1 MPRSLADGK
10 RRVSIGT
17 TAPTGI
23 LTSTPATVDEVDLA
37 TLASGRI
44 LASGYDLTINESD
57 EIDEKSLDTPGNI
70 KGLGL
75 GNAGGGITL
84 FRYFNGSG
92 APEAVYDDV
101 NTLLAAAAAAG
112 SLVYVYERLTS
123 KAATAAYA
131 TGDEIKVFECLVDQ
145 PSDPTDSSGYIKR
158 RFKLVPQ
165 RWARGTL
172 AAGTA
177 SGVPLIAAASPS
189 GASASVSKVIT
200 ITGGRFTGTTT
211 VTFGGTAATAF
222 SVISDNLLVATMP
235 AGTAGSA
242 AIVVTNAG
250 GASASF
256 AFTRAA

>member
-1 MPRSLADGK
+1 MPRALADGK

-17 TAPTGI
+17 TAPTGF
-23 LTSTPATVDEVDLA
+23 LTATPATVDEVDLA

-44 LASGYDLTINESD
+44 LSSGYDLAIGESD
-57 EIDEKSLDTPGNI
+57 EIDEKALDTPGNV
-70 KGLGL
+70 KGLGN
-75 GNAGGGITL
+75 GNASGGITL

-101 NTLLAAAAAAG
+101 NTLLSAAAAAG

-131 TGDEIKVFECLVDQ
+131 TGDEIKVFECLVDV
-145 PSDPTDSSGYIKR
+145 PSDPTDAAGYIKR

-165 RWARGTL
+165 RWVRGTL

-189 GASASVSKVIT
+189 GASASATKVIT
-200 ITGGRFTGTTT
+200 ITGGRFTGVTA

-256 AFTRAA
+256 AYTRG